1 MQPDDKSYYAI
12 RAPQLCGITLRNGGV
27 FLEQNKVSKATLG
40 RVPSYLG
47 YLKSLDESITTISA
61 TSIAKNLGFG
71 EVQVRKDLGAIS
83 ATGKPRIGYL
93 RQELTER
100 LEALLK
106 AEDGNAVIMGAGRL
120 GKALLDYNGF
130 EKYGI
135 SILSAF
141 DPKIKTPE
149 FSKGGKPLLPIED
162 LSSYCRENNIRLG
175 VIAVP
180 KEAAQEVCDT
190 LCENGIKAI
199 WCFAPCRLYTPAD
212 VAVQYENLALSLAHL
227 KMQIKQ

>member
-1 MQPDDKSYYAI
+1 M
-12 RAPQLCGITLRNGGV
+12 
-27 FLEQNKVSKATLG
+27 EQNKISKATLG
-40 RVPSYLG
+40 RVPAYLG
-47 YLKSLDESITTISA
+47 YLKSLDKSISTISA

-83 ATGKPRIGYL
+83 ATGKPRVGYL
-93 RQELTER
+93 RKELTER

-106 AEDGNAVIMGAGRL
+106 AEDGNAVIVGAGRL

-141 DPKIKTPE
+141 DPKITEPQL
-149 FSKGGKPLLPIED
+149 SKGGKPLFPLES
-162 LSSYCRENNIRLG
+162 LSSYCRENNIKLG

-180 KEAAQEVCDT
+180 KEAAQEVCDL
-190 LCENGIKAI
+190 LCESGVKAL

-212 VAVQYENLALSLAHL
+212 VVVQYENLALSLAHL
-227 KMQIKQ
+227 KMQVK